1 MSEFE
6 LSGLLS
12 MDASSMVGGL
22 EDATD
27 ASGELADET
36 EELSDGVD
44 ETTDNRSVVLV

>member
-27 ASGELADET
+27 ASGELTKEQLLDRVARTVEVV
-36 EELSDGVD
+36 EDGRP
-44 ETTDNRSVVLV
+44 E

>member
-12 MDASSMVGGL
+12 MDAFSMVGGL

-27 ASGELADET
+27 ASGELA
-36 EELSDGVD
+36 
-44 ETTDNRSVVLV
+44 VLGTPHPFGW